1 MTSYFEIGG
10 HIVECHEVLTSPEFK
25 RFVQEVAPI
34 VQGVSESYK
43 SAAPSS
49 KSGGKDKDSLFI
61 HWLKTIT
68 FPARQMAD
76 EPRILFHNP
85 WTNPRGFITEGIGIG
100 IAQIEIHYD
109 YFVKGESHD
118 W

>member
-10 HIVECHEVLTSPEFK
+10 HIVECHEVLTSPEL
-25 RFVQEVAPI
+25 RDFVTEVSS
-34 VQGVSESYK
+34 VSHGISEGYK

-49 KSGGKDKDSLFI
+49 KSGGKDKDSLFT

-68 FPARQMAD
+68 YPTRKLAGPD
-76 EPRILFHNP
+76 LLFYNP
-85 WTNPRGFITEGIGIG
+85 ITSPRGFILKSIGIGIG
-100 IAQIEIHYD
+100 QVEMHYD

>member
-10 HIVECHEVLTSPEFK
+10 HIVECHEVLTSPELK
-25 RFVQEVAPI
+25 SFVREVTPVI
-34 VQGVSESYK
+34 SGIHESYK

-49 KSGGKDKDSLFI
+49 RSGGKDKDSLFI
-61 HWLKTIT
+61 HWAKTSSL
-68 FPARQMAD
+68 PARKMGGD
-76 EPRILFHNP
+76 ILWATP
-85 WTNPRGFITEGIGIG
+85 WTNPRGFIAKGIGLHLKV
-100 IAQIEIHYD
+100 IEMHYD

>member
-10 HIVECHEVLTSPEFK
+10 HIVECHEILTSPELK
-25 RFVQEVAPI
+25 SFVAEVTPVI
-34 VQGVSESYK
+34 SDVSDAYK

-49 KSGGKDKDSLFI
+49 RSGGKEKDSLFT
-61 HWLKTIT
+61 HWVKTSSL
-68 FPARQMAD
+68 PARKMGGD
-76 EPRILFHNP
+76 ILWMNP
-85 WTNPRGFITEGIGIG
+85 WTNPRGFAAKGIGILLQVPG
-100 IAQIEIHYD
+100 MHYD